1 MLKSSEYDVV
11 IIIISLIC
19 LMKKLKLRE
28 FKDVP
33 KFAQLGDERAR
44 NPWQVS
50 TPKPWAPFNL

>member
-1 MLKSSEYDVV
+1 MD

-19 LMKKLKLRE
+19 LMKKLKLGE

-33 KFAQLGDERAR
+33 KFAQLGGERAE